1 MSNVNF
7 DILIYYIIFSIFVFY
22 QQLHVKNF
30 GGASQG
36 FQALLSVFAF
46 VGMITGVAFIL
57 YYAFL
62 VSVVGAVIIF
72 VAGLL
77 AAFIGPIFA
86 HFLGTHTLSFV
97 GFIGWPLCAYLM
109 FTSV

>member
-1 MSNVNF
+1 MDNINF
-7 DILIYYIIFSIFVFY
+7 DVLIYYVIFSIFVFY

-46 VGMITGVAFIL
+46 VGMITGVGFIV
-57 YYAFL
+57 YYAFQ

-72 VAGLL
+72 LVGLL
-77 AAFIGPIFA
+77 SAFVGSIFER
-86 HFLGTHTLSFV
+86 FLGAHTLSFI

>member
-7 DILIYYIIFSIFVFY
+7 DILIYYVICSIFVFY

-30 GGASQG
+30 RGSSQG
-36 FQALLSVFAF
+36 FQSLLSIFSS
-46 VGMITGVAFIL
+46 VGMITLVVFIV
-57 YYAFL
+57 YYAIQ
-62 VSVVGAVIIF
+62 VSIVGAGIIF

-77 AAFIGPIFA
+77 AGFIGPIFER
-86 HFLGTHTLSFV
+86 FLGAHTLSFI